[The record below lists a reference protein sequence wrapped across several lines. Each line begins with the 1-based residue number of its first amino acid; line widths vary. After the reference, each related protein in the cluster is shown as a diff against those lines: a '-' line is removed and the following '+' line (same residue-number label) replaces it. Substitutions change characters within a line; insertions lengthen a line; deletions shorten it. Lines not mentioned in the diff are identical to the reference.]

1 MQLVAKWFQSFAYDL
16 KKAVC
21 AKFAPRNSARTGRI
35 NHNHLLNINKLRMI
49 ASGHLEL
56 QILLLQIADV
66 LLSLLA
72 Q

>member
-1 MQLVAKWFQSFAYDL
+1 
-16 KKAVC
+16 
-21 AKFAPRNSARTGRI
+21 
-35 NHNHLLNINKLRMI
+35 MI

-72 Q
+72 